1 MQEKY
6 IAKSF
11 CLHHNFKFYLT
22 TEKKFAMSQNGD
34 LQSLPAEIKLK
45 ILQLL
50 SLGDLQTVRRVSRNL
65 RDATQDPRLWRSLT
79 LSLTSRTW
87 PDFREIIGLQKL
99 KLITSVKFEQ
109 NISAKK
115 AEETLRQAHIVFFRS
130 FYPIPSK

>member
-1 MQEKY
+1 
-6 IAKSF
+6 
-11 CLHHNFKFYLT
+11 
-22 TEKKFAMSQNGD
+22 MSQNGD

-99 KLITSVKFEQ
+99 KLITSVKFVQ

-115 AEETLRQAHIVFFRS
+115 AEDTLRQAPVILLVLLTLWT
-130 FYPIPSK
+130 IPTKEIINIFLGFL